1 MTEPRS
7 WAPKP
12 AAVGVAWALAAT
24 ALVVAVLSAEPT
36 TRLLLGTATAFTAA
50 LAAYGTFVRPKLAA
64 DATGLTVRTATGP
77 RHLPWHEVK
86 VKLAHTRRLGR
97 EVTTLE
103 LDWERG
109 EDEQL
114 YVLTVTDLGADPRDV
129 ADVLHALRP

>member
-1 MTEPRS
+1 MTEHPSWSPR
-7 WAPKP
+7 PV
-12 AAVGVAWALAAT
+12 AVGLTWALAAIVLLG
-24 ALVVAVLSAEPT
+24 AALSAENT
-36 TRLLLGTATAFTAA
+36 TRLLLGTATAFLAA
-50 LAAYGTFVRPKLAA
+50 LAAYGTVLRPRLAA
-64 DATGLTVRTATGP
+64 DDTGLTLRTVTGP

>member
-1 MTEPRS
+1 MTQPRS
-7 WAPKP
+7 WSPKP
-12 AAVGVAWALAAT
+12 ALVGVAWALAAV
-24 ALVVAVLSAEPT
+24 ALLAAALSSEAT
-36 TRLLLGTATAFTAA
+36 TRLLLGTATAFLAA
-50 LAAYGTFVRPKLAA
+50 LAAYGTVLRPRLAV
-64 DATGLTVRTATGP
+64 DDTGLTVRTVTGP

-114 YVLTVTDLGADPRDV
+114 YVLTTADLGTDPRDV

>member
-7 WAPKP
+7 WSPRP
-12 AAVGVAWALAAT
+12 AVVGVAWALAAAALLT
-24 ALVVAVLSAEPT
+24 ALLSAEPT
-36 TRLLLGTATAFTAA
+36 TRLLLGTATAFLAA
-50 LAAYGTFVRPKLAA
+50 LAAYGTFLRPKLAV
-64 DATGLTVRTATGP
+64 DDTGLTVRTVTGP

-97 EVTTLE
+97 EMTTLE

-114 YVLTVTDLGADPRDV
+114 YVLTITDLGADPRDV